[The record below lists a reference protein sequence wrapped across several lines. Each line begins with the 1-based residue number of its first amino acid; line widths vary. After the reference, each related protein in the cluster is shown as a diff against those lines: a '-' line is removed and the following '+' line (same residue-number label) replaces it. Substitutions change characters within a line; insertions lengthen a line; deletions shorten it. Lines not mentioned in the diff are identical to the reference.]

1 MEAAKHRIGGSDYVG
16 VFATA
21 TDRHVFLGVGLPD
34 NNKEL
39 LEQVLGVRGVRISLS
54 SSSLV
59 GLFSRA
65 NSNGIVLSSLAF
77 EEELR
82 EVRKLLPD
90 IKVGMVDSDLNAIGS
105 NILANDRMAI
115 VNPDFDH
122 MAITQIRDILDV
134 EIVKREI
141 GGFKT
146 VGANNILTN
155 RGFVIN
161 NRSTDEEKEELDALV
176 GFSSVRTT
184 ANKGSLALG
193 LSAVANSGA
202 VLAGDSTTGYE
213 LARIVEALEQK

>member
-1 MEAAKHRIGGSDYVG
+1 MEAAKHRIGGSDHVG

-21 TDRHVFLGVGLPD
+21 TDKHVFLGIGLPD

-39 LEQVLGVRGVRISLS
+39 LEEVLGVSGVRISLS

-65 NSNGIVLSSLAF
+65 NSRGVVLSSLTF
-77 EEELR
+77 DEELQQI
-82 EVRKLLPD
+82 RKLLPEM
-90 IKVGMVDSDLNAIGS
+90 IVEIVDSDLNAVGS
-105 NILANDRMAI
+105 NILTNDRIAI

-122 MAITQIRDILDV
+122 RAISQIRDILDV

-161 NRSTDEEKEELDALV
+161 NRSTDEEKEELDKII

-193 LSAVANSGA
+193 LSAVANSNA

-213 LARIVEALEQK
+213 LSRIVEALEQK